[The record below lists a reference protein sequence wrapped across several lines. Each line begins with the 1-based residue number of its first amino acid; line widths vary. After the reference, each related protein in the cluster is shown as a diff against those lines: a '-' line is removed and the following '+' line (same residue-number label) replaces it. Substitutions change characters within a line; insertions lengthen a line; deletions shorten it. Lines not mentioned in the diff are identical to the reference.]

1 VLLPEVLGVSTR
13 VSLEVL
19 HQWTERKKMNESG
32 SVLLVCR
39 NSLAYTKACVDS
51 ILKQSEPVNLLVIDN
66 ASTDGTSL
74 WLRSSAVDIS
84 TVSVPFPLSV
94 SQAWNLGLEW
104 FWNAGAQEVLVLN
117 NDVEIRPTMY
127 SELRNYLR
135 KHGHGVVTGGG
146 ADTRELYNQPFPEE
160 WTEINHPH
168 FSAFMIAKWAW
179 EKVGG
184 FDEGCV
190 GAFYED
196 NIFHVEAHRKGVS
209 CVRIELPF
217 LHHISQTIKNSE
229 PAEVRRI
236 QQNADHNKKYFFDK
250 YGCLPGTPEYD
261 ALFSPSTFGVE

>member
-1 VLLPEVLGVSTR
+1 
-13 VSLEVL
+13 
-19 HQWTERKKMNESG
+19 MNPTAPG
-32 SVLLVCR
+32 NVLLVCR
-39 NSLAYTKACVDS
+39 NSLTYTKACVDS
-51 ILKQSEPVNLLVIDN
+51 ILKQSEPVNPLVIDN

-104 FWNAGAQEVLVLN
+104 FWRAGAQEALVLN
-117 NDVEIRPTMY
+117 NDTEISPLTY
-127 SELRNYLR
+127 SVLRHYLN

-146 ADTRELYNQPFPEE
+146 ADTRELYEVPFPEE
-160 WTEINHPH
+160 WTETNHPH
-168 FSAFMIAKWAW
+168 FSCFMIAKWAW

-190 GAFYED
+190 GAYTED

-217 LHHISQTIKNSE
+217 LHHTNCTIKDSE
-229 PAEVRRI
+229 PAEVKRI
-236 QQNADHNKKYFFDK
+236 QQFAHNNRQRFFER

-261 ALFSPSTFGVE
+261 ALFAPELFGVDKG